1 MRPFGGWTGVWLTL
15 HTRGGYV
22 EQFPPITKAPGEPL
36 PAPALSPGT
45 PRLSAEALLTVA
57 VRLLA
62 LLKVEPLAEA
72 PTDLDVCVAVAG
84 LGEGRTVEAEVEQ
97 EAEQSHGHSQQTHW
111 RGQEVTAP
119 LSQSILIIK
128 ISIQERCEDL
138 PALIVIRRLS
148 HLPKQTLLGFS
159 AGGGSAGSPPSK
171 ELPLISAFCSITDSG
186 LDAYVVLLTVETG
199 LTQHLHKHSSHC
211 TVAVLPMYGLL
222 IRNMTCPCLVL

>member
-22 EQFPPITKAPGEPL
+22 EQFPPVTKAPGEPL

-111 RGQEVTAP
+111 RGREVTAP
-119 LSQSILIIK
+119 LSIHIDHQNIHPGAMRGPSCAD
-128 ISIQERCEDL
+128 RHPPPVT
-138 PALIVIRRLS
+138 PAEAN
-148 HLPKQTLLGFS
+148 P
-159 AGGGSAGSPPSK
+159 
-171 ELPLISAFCSITDSG
+171 
-186 LDAYVVLLTVETG
+186 TG
-199 LTQHLHKHSSHC
+199 LLWWWWECWVSS
-211 TVAVLPMYGLL
+211 
-222 IRNMTCPCLVL
+222 